1 MDLVQMFKEV
11 TWNKTIS
18 VKDLDRNRIYP
29 IFRAKIIT
37 ISNCPAVVLTIRD
50 FLEDPPHVFLPK
62 SYRDVV
68 TDDDIEKINTNA
80 VSLNLVC
87 STTKAYLLAI
97 QI

>member
-18 VKDLDRNRIYP
+18 VKDLERNRIYP

-37 ISNCPAVVLTIRD
+37 TSICASVVLNIRD
-50 FLEDPPHVFLPK
+50 SLEDPAHVFLPK
-62 SYRDVV
+62 SFRDVV

-80 VSLNLVC
+80 VSLNLMFRGVC
-87 STTKAYLLAI
+87 STNKA
-97 QI
+97 